1 MGSDPEFEP
10 QFTIHKGISPGGDVF
25 SSRTTVE
32 KAKRKCAKIKELKG
46 FSYQGEDTGEVMLIF
61 FKDFSSKIFPSSDWT
76 CFKLIDEEE
85 KAKQDAEQGGAAGEA
100 QDEDGDK
107 EDEDADT
114 VGKRGNDADE
124 LEKQAREREARAL
137 EAEIREKELK
147 AKWDA
152 EQRQALLEKW
162 EKERIEARE
171 K

>member
-1 MGSDPEFEP
+1 
-10 QFTIHKGISPGGDVF
+10 
-25 SSRTTVE
+25 
-32 KAKRKCAKIKELKG
+32 
-46 FSYQGEDTGEVMLIF
+46 MLIF

-85 KAKQDAEQGGAAGEA
+85 KAKHAAGQSSAAGEA

-114 VGKRGNDADE
+114 TEKRGDGADE

-137 EAEIREKELK
+137 EAENREKELK

-152 EQRQALLEKW
+152 EQRL
-162 EKERIEARE
+162 
-171 K
+171 